1 MPLDNVIFP
10 DAFRLANRNPLSLE
24 PKEHANTIKDFQV
37 ALFESA
43 QRAINRLTPQVI
55 PAGSILM
62 RNVGAEFGKTGYEAR
77 RIPPNASK
85 KTNVRWSG
93 CIEGTKIARGAL
105 YTSLDAKGLVSEA
118 RRYSRERMEREVPWQ
133 GSTTG
138 KAKYTV
144 FGPAEKDYKQML
156 VGRVYYAFK
165 LLRDITVV
173 DLTPSAAP
181 TFYASIEGDKAYQ
194 KSKERLRVQ
203 AELWRIV
210 LDPVDYTG
218 SRPIGL
224 SILAGANGMHIRV
237 QTAQAE
243 ASDLTGDG
251 ANIVI
256 GGADDEQISFLEPVG
271 RLAAGISDGRLA
283 LIQADLDPAHASK
296 KVVVPGSVLQTGNT
310 DKH

>member
-10 DAFRLANRNPLSLE
+10 DAFRLANRNPLGLE
-24 PKEHANTIKDFQV
+24 PKEHTRTIQDFQV

-43 QRAINRLTPQVI
+43 QRAFSRLTPQVL

-62 RNVGAEFGKTGYEAR
+62 RNVGSEFGKTGYEAR
-77 RIPPNASK
+77 KVPPNASK

-93 CIEGTKIARGAL
+93 CIEGTKIGCGAL

-118 RRYSRERMEREVPWQ
+118 RRYSREKMEREVPWQ
-133 GSTTG
+133 GSMTG
-138 KAKYTV
+138 KARYTV

-173 DLTPSAAP
+173 DLTPSTAGA
-181 TFYASIEGDKAYQ
+181 FYAAIEGDGACQ
-194 KSKERLRVQ
+194 KSKERLRIQSDLRRV
-203 AELWRIV
+203 V
-210 LDPVDYTG
+210 FDPVDYTG

-224 SILAGANGMHIRV
+224 SILAGANGIHIRV
-237 QTAQAE
+237 QTAQSE
-243 ASDLTGDG
+243 ASDLAGDG

-271 RLAAGISDGRLA
+271 RLVAGISGGRHA
-283 LIQADLDPAHASK
+283 LIQADLDPAHASR

-310 DKH
+310 EKP